1 MDSSIS
7 QNLLDQLE
15 KRFDENPGNRM
26 AMNAAV
32 SCGICASS
40 RNYVTEREIPHEFSI
55 SLEQGAVTNQ
65 KRSGRCWMFAALNCM
80 RFQVIKKQ
88 NLEDFE
94 LSQSYPL
101 FYDKLEKAN
110 YFLESILDTL
120 DEPTDGRLIAHLLAA
135 PLNDG
140 GQWDM
145 LCSIVEKYGLV
156 PKTAMPESVSSSAT
170 QEMVSYMT
178 EKLREYACV
187 LRKGHKAGKSMEQ
200 LKKEKEAMMET
211 VYRMLCISLGKPP
224 RTFTFEYRD
233 KDGNFH
239 REENL
244 TPKAFYEKYVGLCL
258 DDYVS
263 VINAPTEDKPYYQ
276 SYTVQ
281 YLGNVKEGRPVK
293 YVNLPIEEMK
303 QAAIAQLKDGEPV
316 WFGCDVGK
324 RSFRD
329 GGLMDTGIYDVETL
343 FDTDFPMTKAER
355 LEYGQSLMT
364 HAMVFQG
371 VNLDENGRPDRWRVE
386 NSWGEEAGKKG
397 YFVMS
402 DRWFD
407 EYNYQVVVNKKY
419 LSSKALEAYEKEPVR
434 LNPWDPM
441 GSLA

>member
-156 PKTAMPESVSSSAT
+156 PKMAMPESVSSSAT

-239 REENL
+239 REANL
-244 TPKAFYEKYVGLCL
+244 TPKAFYEKYVGLRL

-263 VINAPTEDKPYYQ
+263 VINAPTEDKPFYR

-371 VNLDENGRPDRWRVE
+371 VNLDENGKPDRWRVE